1 MTEPI
6 REYFSLLI
14 QSLYERITGNEDAE
28 NDLLDKLDKLYYNFS
43 QDECDI
49 VKMIVMELKE
59 KEQTIEMRK
68 KVIEKNYGLDSSY
81 KVICDET
88 NNTLE
93 DAENGV
99 VNVDIIITHPKTIDK
114 LPLNLQ

>member
-1 MTEPI
+1 MMTEPI

-59 KEQTIEMRK
+59 
-68 KVIEKNYGLDSSY
+68 ND
-81 KVICDET
+81 
-88 NNTLE
+88 
-93 DAENGV
+93 
-99 VNVDIIITHPKTIDK
+99 
-114 LPLNLQ
+114 